1 MVRSNYSAYSCVFKI
16 LMASRYG
23 LLSLHFAWQ
32 TFWHI
37 FVPTKF
43 FGTLFLPATQKV
55 GFFCSSDLV
64 SFLLI
69 NKASHLK
76 AFISIKCSTIMSD
89 LNFNNSFEA
98 TQNPKQ
104 EINLIGEFKKTLFL
118 FQRNCFSFEMWTNKN
133 SSTQSILV

>member
-1 MVRSNYSAYSCVFKI
+1 MVYSVYI
-16 LMASRYG
+16 LPG
-23 LLSLHFAWQ
+23 KL
-32 TFWHI
+32 FWHI

-76 AFISIKCSTIMSD
+76 AFISIKCPTIMSD